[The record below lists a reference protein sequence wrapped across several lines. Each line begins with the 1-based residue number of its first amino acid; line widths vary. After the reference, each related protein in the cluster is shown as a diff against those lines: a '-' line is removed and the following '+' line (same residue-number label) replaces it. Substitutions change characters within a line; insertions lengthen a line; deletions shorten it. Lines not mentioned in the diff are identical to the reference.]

1 MHVYVR
7 TMNPLRD
14 CITIVLGKE
23 LFMEGWVAS
32 LSYRHI
38 SSFTCFCNT
47 NDIVTKPLYSQAKDN
62 IVHLDQS
69 IQEAHKIENQLLEVS
84 HWITSVGTE
93 IQNRLDADVLAGDV
107 PEESEVSG
115 VPWIMVTCVPL
126 NYN

>member
-1 MHVYVR
+1 MAKTCVWKGGWHPCPTDTFLVLHV
-7 TMNPLRD
+7 
-14 CITIVLGKE
+14 
-23 LFMEGWVAS
+23 F
-32 LSYRHI
+32 
-38 SSFTCFCNT
+38 
-47 NDIVTKPLYSQAKDN
+47 VTKPLYSQAKDN

-115 VPWIMVTCVPL
+115 VP
-126 NYN
+126 